1 MMPPGPPL
9 GDFTSVPIATN
20 IPQIVWS
27 GVQGSTVLLANQD
40 LTNAVTIARRPSFA
54 IGAGNTA
61 NVPALGSLT
70 VDGSKSIWG
79 LAPANTAELLVLP
92 GGSQWAPSP
101 AQIAEQISA
110 LGLATFNEQVNQNT
124 SIPNNI
130 STTGVPLLT
139 QSTVLLNLNAQGIAA
154 SGSFQSSQIATN
166 QIGYEL
172 LLVPAYPV
180 TNGNNPFIYVVVGW
194 WDSISGLLVDKQSFV
209 TCVNSHT
216 GINSLPTR
224 IKGPSKADQVQIT
237 IYNQDTT
244 QGIVC
249 TIVLTANSRVLSQD
263 YIDWPVDQSE
273 NGASIIIPGHTLAGT
288 ILPDTRTIAIASNT
302 SLAASGQDGWLIPPH
317 SGLAYLNILESGVA
331 AGNIAVSWQPLPS
344 SIYSTPTPWLVNDV
358 LGAGDPDKLNY
369 PQVIMPNAP
378 TQLNIKNN
386 GTVPASYVAMITGA

>member
-1 MMPPGPPL
+1 MSTPLGDMTTIPVGLQPIQALPPL
-9 GDFTSVPIATN
+9 GDNSSVVIY
-20 IPQIVWS
+20 
-27 GVQGSTVLLANQD
+27 NQD
-40 LTNAVTIARRPSFA
+40 LTNVIYASYSRWFQPGAANSVPIQPLTFATLSARRA
-54 IGAGNTA
+54 IYLGATTA
-61 NVPALGSLT
+61 
-70 VDGSKSIWG
+70 
-79 LAPANTAELLVLP
+79 VLP
-92 GGSQWAPSP
+92 AVVVPEGTQLQPSP
-101 AQIAEQISA
+101 AQIAAQISA
-110 LGLATFNEQVNQNT
+110 LGLATLSEQINQNT

-139 QSTVLLNLNAQGIAA
+139 QSTVLLNLGAQGIAA
-154 SGSFQSSQIATN
+154 SGSFQSSKIATN

-244 QGIVC
+244 QGIGC

>member
-1 MMPPGPPL
+1 MSTPLGDMTTIPVGLQPIQALPPL
-9 GDFTSVPIATN
+9 GDNSSVVIY
-20 IPQIVWS
+20 
-27 GVQGSTVLLANQD
+27 NQD
-40 LTNAVTIARRPSFA
+40 LTNVIYASYSRWFQPGAANSVPIQPLTFATLSARRA
-54 IGAGNTA
+54 IYLGATTA
-61 NVPALGSLT
+61 
-70 VDGSKSIWG
+70 
-79 LAPANTAELLVLP
+79 VLP
-92 GGSQWAPSP
+92 AVVVPEGTQLQPSP
-101 AQIAEQISA
+101 AQIAAQISA
-110 LGLATFNEQVNQNT
+110 LGLATLSEQINQNT

-139 QSTVLLNLNAQGIAA
+139 QSTVLLNLGAQGIAA

-244 QGIVC
+244 QGIGC

-302 SLAASGQDGWLIPPH
+302 SLAASAQDGWLIPPH
-317 SGLAYLNILESGVA
+317 SGVAYLNILESGVA

-386 GTVPASYVAMITGA
+386 GTVPANYVAMITGA

>member
-1 MMPPGPPL
+1 MSTPLGDMTTIPVGLQPIQALPPL
-9 GDFTSVPIATN
+9 GDNSSVVIY
-20 IPQIVWS
+20 
-27 GVQGSTVLLANQD
+27 NQD
-40 LTNAVTIARRPSFA
+40 LTNVIYASYSRWFRPGAANSVPIQPLTFATLSARRA
-54 IGAGNTA
+54 IYLGATTA
-61 NVPALGSLT
+61 
-70 VDGSKSIWG
+70 
-79 LAPANTAELLVLP
+79 VLP
-92 GGSQWAPSP
+92 AVVVPEGTQLQPSP
-101 AQIAEQISA
+101 AQIAAQISA
-110 LGLATFNEQVNQNT
+110 LGLATLSEQINQNT

-139 QSTVLLNLNAQGIAA
+139 QSTVLLNLGAQGIAA

-244 QGIVC
+244 QGIGC